1 VVRSRLLG
9 LIRSIVGLTLVFDIS
24 DISRVSISDS
34 VGDNLGTTIG
44 KGYTVFARGSIT
56 ITVLVLLEVGTR
68 VVISNSIAILVNSW
82 AIISGF
88 RVSRLVG
95 GSWVGNN
102 SRFVDNGSGL
112 VDGSRGGLVDWGRGG
127 LVNWGRFVDRGW
139 VVDRSGVVDGS
150 MGMVDS
156 MGEGMVSNGVSNGVG
171 KVGSMVDSMGKVSMG
186 WGVDGVVAGGMDSSD
201 VFLLIVVLVN
211 FIGSGG
217 GLGVDSCVVTTM
229 GFVNGGGDSGGVA
242 VLDALVAVLVGG
254 SQSQEG

>member
-1 VVRSRLLG
+1 M
-9 LIRSIVGLTLVFDIS
+9 
-24 DISRVSISDS
+24 
-34 VGDNLGTTIG
+34 
-44 KGYTVFARGSIT
+44 
-56 ITVLVLLEVGTR
+56 VLVLLEVGTR

-112 VDGSRGGLVDWGRGG
+112 VDGSRGGLV
-127 LVNWGRFVDRGW
+127 NWGRFVDRGW

-150 MGMVDS
+150 MGM
-156 MGEGMVSNGVSNGVG
+156 G
-171 KVGSMVDSMGKVSMG
+171 DSMGKVSMG

>member
-1 VVRSRLLG
+1 M
-9 LIRSIVGLTLVFDIS
+9 
-24 DISRVSISDS
+24 
-34 VGDNLGTTIG
+34 
-44 KGYTVFARGSIT
+44 
-56 ITVLVLLEVGTR
+56 VLVLLEVGTR

-150 MGMVDS
+150 MGM
-156 MGEGMVSNGVSNGVG
+156 G
-171 KVGSMVDSMGKVSMG
+171 DSMGKVSMG

-242 VLDALVAVLVGG
+242 VLDALVAVWVGG